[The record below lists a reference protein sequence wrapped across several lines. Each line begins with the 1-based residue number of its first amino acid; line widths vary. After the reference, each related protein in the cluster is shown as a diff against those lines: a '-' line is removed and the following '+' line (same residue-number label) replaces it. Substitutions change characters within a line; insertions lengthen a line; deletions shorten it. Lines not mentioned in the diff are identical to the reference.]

1 MENRFVN
8 KYILA
13 IFSLTIT
20 ACISFTGNK
29 KTNYPPDSAQ
39 RLMNATARLG
49 VQFNTGGEVYDM
61 CGATV
66 IAKNKKTYE
75 ALTAGHC
82 ATVYND
88 ESMETIPLTSLFP
101 IHFMLTFEAVGD
113 DEPKTVRAE
122 LKAYGD
128 RSKFVDLAIL
138 EAELSEDI
146 ALPRLYKGNKPVSIR
161 EELGIVVAPLPGM
174 GNLYLVAYVSKPK
187 IKAQYMFGSI
197 DLQGAI
203 PIQVIG
209 LGVGQGSSG
218 SAAVSIEKDAIIG
231 VISISSR
238 NAQGH
243 VTISLCPISS
253 KFHSF
258 YADYKS
264 GKTGMPKEE
273 EVSSVCQTPTEECLR
288 LLKTSRMPIIGN

>member
-1 MENRFVN
+1 MENRYVN
-8 KYILA
+8 ICLIA
-13 IFSLTIT
+13 IFSLSIS

-29 KTNYPPDSAQ
+29 KTNHPSETAQ

-49 VQFNTGGEVYDM
+49 VQLNTGGEIYDM
-61 CGATV
+61 CSATA
-66 IAKNKKTYE
+66 IARNKKTYE
-75 ALTAGHC
+75 FKTAGHC
-82 ATVYND
+82 ATVLDD
-88 ESMETIPLTSLFP
+88 ETMETIPLTSLFP
-101 IHFMLTFEAVGD
+101 IHFTLTFEAVGN

-128 RSKFVDLAIL
+128 RSKFEDWAIL
-138 EAELSEDI
+138 EAELNEDI

-161 EELGIVVAPLPGM
+161 EELGVVVAPLPGM
-174 GNLYLVAYVSKPK
+174 GNLYLVAYASKPK
-187 IKAQYMFGSI
+187 INAKYMFGNI

-218 SAAVSIEKDAIIG
+218 SAVVSIEKDAIIG
-231 VISISSR
+231 TISISSK

-243 VTISLCPISS
+243 VTISLCPIS

-264 GKTGMPKEE
+264 GKTGMPKVEDA
-273 EVSSVCQTPTEECLR
+273 SSVCQTPTEECLR